1 MQKALLNH
9 DVESGTGRRELW
21 KGRTSPTRSEVG
33 PDPLPAVVPVAL
45 DLIKGLCPEA
55 HRTGGGGSR
64 TQICVVKLAG
74 GRVP

>member
-33 PDPLPAVVPVAL
+33 PDPLPAVVLVAL

-55 HRTGGGGSR
+55 HRTGGSR